1 MKRKFHLKKEYG
13 IHKHFNLV
21 LKGSEGEFPSCI
33 CPEGKIY
40 VHELDECVEVDRSKC
55 PLGSKKVDNKC
66 VCENVN
72 EFKYEFDEIFWICRP
87 WYETAN

>member
-1 MKRKFHLKKEYG
+1 M
-13 IHKHFNLV
+13 

-87 WYETAN
+87 WYEYVN